1 MRVCSWGTCMLFPT
15 RTPTYL
21 FITLSLPLNPSSS
34 SCSTLAWRRL
44 LQNRCS
50 GAPERQ
56 VGQWWRCNRW
66 SAVLQRSQH
75 LQPRKRRVLQLGF
88 CAWLQNRYWSQVVQP
103 EDVPRSCRDL
113 RGGEYASM
121 HQRRNTSSARA
132 WLLSERLL
140 PWWSACLDLHAVYYH
155 NQHSYNNNCYCHNND
170 QNYNYNQHNCGCNS
184 RRSL

>member
-1 MRVCSWGTCMLFPT
+1 MRVVATFVLFLYFEYGSAIMFGYIWSITALSQLQQPFLNKMNMVLAVHSSENNPIIPANRSKWKKIDHRHFPYLIFSISSADKKNVTKHSIHTVLSLMRVCSWGTCMLFPT

-44 LQNRCS
+44 LQSRCS

-75 LQPRKRRVLQLGF
+75 LQPR
-88 CAWLQNRYWSQVVQP
+88 
-103 EDVPRSCRDL
+103 
-113 RGGEYASM
+113 
-121 HQRRNTSSARA
+121 
-132 WLLSERLL
+132 
-140 PWWSACLDLHAVYYH
+140 
-155 NQHSYNNNCYCHNND
+155 
-170 QNYNYNQHNCGCNS
+170 
-184 RRSL
+184 